1 MNALKTWYF
10 GLQQRERWIVSI
22 GFVAAIVIIV
32 WWSMTRLSSEMQTL
46 RTAVDTKQRL
56 LIDVARIE
64 ATQPSG
70 VVSNRQSN
78 DQPLYVLVSK
88 TATQYGLEE
97 PRTRGNGPS
106 GVDVTVQNASFDAIA
121 TWLVALH
128 NTYGVDVETASFSP
142 ARAPGLVNGNLLLR
156 RL

>member
-1 MNALKTWYF
+1 MNALKAWYF

-22 GFVAAIVIIV
+22 GAAAAVVIIV
-32 WWSMTRLSSEMQTL
+32 SWLMASLVAQMDTL

-70 VVSNRQSN
+70 VVSRRQEN
-78 DQPLYVLVSK
+78 NEPLYLLISN
-88 TATQYGLEE
+88 TAPSYGLEQ
-97 PRTRGNGPS
+97 PRTRQNGPS
-106 GVDVTVQNASFDAIA
+106 GVDVTLQNASFDALMA
-121 TWLVALH
+121 WLVALH
-128 NTYGVDVETASFSP
+128 GMYGVDVETFSITN
-142 ARAPGLVNGNLLLR
+142 ARDPGLVSGTLLLR

>member
-10 GLQQRERWIVSI
+10 GLQERERWIVSI

-32 WWSMTRLSSEMQTL
+32 WWSMTRLGNEMQTL

-64 ATQPSG
+64 STQPSNS
-70 VVSNRQSN
+70 VSNRQPN
-78 DQPLYVLVSK
+78 NQPLMLLVSD
-88 TATQYGLEE
+88 TAPSYGLQP
-97 PRTRGNGPS
+97 PRTTSNGPS
-106 GVDVTVQNASFDAIA
+106 GVNVTVQNASFDAVMA
-121 TWLVALH
+121 WLVALH
-128 NTYGVDVETASFSP
+128 NMYGVDVDTASFSP
-142 ARAPGLVNGNLLLR
+142 AREPGLVNGNLLLR